1 MQISNAIA
9 IVTNQSAEWSRM
21 KAEESQRQNLLRYGI
36 MMLIFAYALRFVLTA
51 IFASVASLLI
61 PFSAMH
67 AVTSVVVEFALAVA
81 SLYFVPQ
88 ILAAI
93 APSFGGQNDALN
105 ALKLYVFAMTP
116 AWIGQAVGV
125 IPVLG
130 WLAALAGGIYAVFL
144 FWQHISDAMSIPTD
158 KKIGYVIVSVLVLAV
173 VYIIIGAVGE
183 GIAMI
188 VSPYSVFH
196 HGIY

>member
-1 MQISNAIA
+1 MQFSNAIA
-9 IVTNQSAEWSRM
+9 IVRNQNAEWDRM

-36 MMLIFAYALRFVLTA
+36 MMLIVAYALLFVLTA
-51 IFASVASLLI
+51 VFSTVASLFV
-61 PFSAMH
+61 PFSAVH
-67 AVTSVVVEFALAVA
+67 AVTSVVVQFALAIA

-116 AWIGQAVGV
+116 AWIGQTVGV
-125 IPVLG
+125 IPLLG
-130 WLAALAGGIYAVFL
+130 WLAALAGGIYAIYL
-144 FWQHISDAMSIPTD
+144 FWQHISDALSVPAD
-158 KKIGYVIVSVLVLAV
+158 KKIGYVIVSVLVLV
-173 VYIIIGAVGE
+173 VVFFVIGAIGE
-183 GIAMI
+183 GIAAI
-188 VSPYSVFH
+188 VSPYSVIH

>member
-1 MQISNAIA
+1 
-9 IVTNQSAEWSRM
+9 M

-36 MMLIFAYALRFVLTA
+36 MMLIVAYALLFVLTA
-51 IFASVASLLI
+51 VFSTVASLFV
-61 PFSAMH
+61 PFSAVH
-67 AVTSVVVEFALAVA
+67 AVTSVVVQFALAIA

-116 AWIGQAVGV
+116 AWIGQTVGV
-125 IPVLG
+125 IPLLG
-130 WLAALAGGIYAVFL
+130 WLAALAGGIYAIYL
-144 FWQHISDAMSIPTD
+144 FWQHISDALSVPAD
-158 KKIGYVIVSVLVLAV
+158 KKIGYVIVSVLVLV
-173 VYIIIGAVGE
+173 VVFFVIGAIGE
-183 GIAMI
+183 GIAAI
-188 VSPYSVFH
+188 VSPYSVIH